1 MAQEQQPKNNKSLYL
16 NAIKDLQKKV
26 ESLEKEIKALK
37 RAFLSK
43 GV

>member
-1 MAQEQQPKNNKSLYL
+1 MSQEQTQNHKCNCTKS
-16 NAIKDLQKKV
+16 IKELK
-26 ESLEKEIKALK
+26 KEIDILKRQIEVLK

>member
-1 MAQEQQPKNNKSLYL
+1 MAQTQQSQSNKPNYVKTL
-16 NAIKDLQKKV
+16 KELQKKID
-26 ESLEKEIKALK
+26 SLEREIKALK

>member
-1 MAQEQQPKNNKSLYL
+1 MAQEQQTQNHKCNCTKS
-16 NAIKDLQKKV
+16 IKELQKKV
-26 ESLEKEIKALK
+26 DSLEKEIKALK

>member
-1 MAQEQQPKNNKSLYL
+1 MQQEQQTKNNKSLYL

-26 ESLEKEIKALK
+26 DSLEREIKALK

>member
-1 MAQEQQPKNNKSLYL
+1 MAQEQQTQNHKCNCTKS
-16 NAIKDLQKKV
+16 IKELQKKID
-26 ESLEKEIKALK
+26 SLEREIKALK